1 MMAEGSGSRSFG
13 SPDVASD
20 LTHPVAAFGLGVAL
34 GASPGPVQLLLFSEA
49 ARGGASRGLRAMAGA
64 NATFCFMLVV
74 LAAGVSSIDPGP
86 TFLSIVRVVGGGF
99 LVFLAVD
106 ALLENRRRR
115 PVDGAPPRLHPTVR
129 GIVAVLLNPGA
140 YVFLATTGTAV
151 VADAAHDGGRG
162 LAFLT
167 VAALLFGVSLMD
179 SAMVLLGTGARQ
191 VSERALRNLGDVLA
205 LALGALGVWLI
216 VLGFVG
222 WGAGEP

>member
-13 SPDVASD
+13 FPDVASD

-74 LAAGVSSIDPGP
+74 LAAGLSSIDPGP
-86 TFLSIVRVVGGGF
+86 TFLSVIRIVGGGF
-99 LVFLAVD
+99 LVFLAID
-106 ALLENRRRR
+106 ALRENRRGR
-115 PVDGAPPRLHPTVR
+115 PVEGASPGLHPAVR

-167 VAALLFGVSLMD
+167 VAALLVGVSLMD
-179 SAMVLLGTGARQ
+179 SGMVLLGTGARR
-191 VSERALRNLGDVLA
+191 VSERVLKNLGDVLA
-205 LALGALGVWLI
+205 LALGALGLWLI

-222 WGAGEP
+222 